1 MLVLALEQI
10 QFRQLC
16 LALAQRLLLA
26 RQRLHRLVGRFVGKA
41 GYMLHGP
48 GTSSHVRTPGV
59 TASTLSSADTA
70 AASVER
76 SSTPCRSAAR
86 RVGKGGVSTF
96 RPRWSPGH

>member
-48 GTSSHVRTPGV
+48 GTSGHVRTPGV

-76 SSTPCRSAAR
+76 SSTLCCRNAEISGQR
-86 RVGKGGVSTF
+86 DRKST
-96 RPRWSPGH
+96 RLNSSH